1 MLEKSRAIR
10 QAEDERTFH
19 IFYQLLAGATADQRE
34 RYILDDP
41 KSYPFLSNGPV
52 PVPGFDDF
60 AEFQA
65 TIKSMNIMG
74 MNNEDFNSIFKIV
87 SAVLLFG
94 SMKFKQERS
103 NDQATLPD
111 NTVAQKI
118 AHLLGLSVTDMT
130 KAFLTP
136 RIKVGRDYVTKAQTK
151 EQVEFAVEAIS
162 KACYERMF
170 KWLVNRINRSLDR
183 TKRQGASFIGILDMA
198 GFEIFRVNSY
208 EQRK

>member
-19 IFYQLLAGATADQRE
+19 IFYQLLAGASADQRD

-41 KSYPFLSNGPV
+41 KSYPFLSNGHLPV
-52 PVPGFDDF
+52 AGVDDA

-65 TIKSMNIMG
+65 TMKSMNIMG
-74 MNNEDFNSIFKIV
+74 MNSEDFHSIFKIV

-118 AHLLGLSVTDMT
+118 AHLLGLSVTEMT

-151 EQVEFAVEAIS
+151 EQVEFAVEAIA

-198 GFEIFRVNSY
+198 GFEIFQINSY
-208 EQRK
+208 EQ

>member
-1 MLEKSRAIR
+1 M
-10 QAEDERTFH
+10 
-19 IFYQLLAGATADQRE
+19 LAGVTPEQRE
-34 RYILDDP
+34 RYIIEDV
-41 KSYPFLSNGPV
+41 KSYTYITNGAL
-52 PVPGFDDF
+52 PVPGVDDF

-65 TIKSMNIMG
+65 TVKAMSIMG
-74 MNNEDFNSIFKIV
+74 MTNEDFNSIFKIV
-87 SAVLLFG
+87 SAVMLFG
-94 SMKFKQERS
+94 SMKFKQERN

-118 AHLLGLSVTDMT
+118 AHLLGLNVTEMT

-136 RIKVGRDYVTKAQTK
+136 RIKVGRDFVTKAQTK

-162 KACYERMF
+162 KACYERLF

-198 GFEIFRVNSY
+198 GFEIFTQNS
-208 EQRK
+208 